1 MTTTLTIGLTTPQTH
16 LNAFR
21 EVEKM
26 LPGHDRAA
34 VSRLRRS
41 AIARFGELGFPT
53 DRNEDWKFTS
63 VAPITRMPMQ
73 LAPPDC
79 PFARGVHANGVIIE
93 HLEDALSKYPELVE
107 PHLGQHADFKGNPF
121 VALNTAFWRDGVFVY
136 VPDGVV
142 VEEPIRLGYF
152 LSASHGP
159 AGLLHYRRFL
169 VVVGARSQVTLVE
182 PHAGAAEK
190 YAVDAVNEVVPQRQ
204 LTFANYQGVA
214 PVKYAVNAVGEVVVG
229 EGAVVDHYKVQEES
243 PEAFHLATTQAVV
256 ARNANFSTHYVGLGG
271 ALVRNESR
279 VLFTGDH
286 AEATVNG
293 LYLAGGGQHM
303 DNHTVIDHAQP
314 HCASHELYKGILDGK
329 AKGVFNGKIFV
340 RLDAQ
345 KTDAKQTN
353 QTLLLSDDATINTK
367 PQLEIF
373 ADDVKCTHGA
383 TVGQLDEQQLFYL
396 RARGIGAEQARAL
409 LTFAFANDIV
419 SRVKVPSLRR
429 RLEQVLLEASHLP
442 RLEED
447 E

>member
-1 MTTTLTIGLTTPQTH
+1 MSTTLTTGLTTPQTH
-16 LNAFR
+16 LDAFR
-21 EVEKM
+21 EVEST
-26 LPGHDRAA
+26 LPGHDRPAIA
-34 VSRLRRS
+34 RLRRS

-53 DRNEDWKFTS
+53 ERNEDWKFTS
-63 VAPITRMPMQ
+63 VAPLVRTPMQ

-79 PFARGVHANGVIIE
+79 PYNHGPQSQGVIIA
-93 HLEDALSKYPELVE
+93 HLEDALAQYPELVE
-107 PHLGQHADFKGNPF
+107 PHLGQHAEFKSNPF
-121 VALNTAFWRDGVFVY
+121 VALNTAFWKDGVFVY

-152 LSASHGP
+152 LGASLGP
-159 AGLLHYRRFL
+159 PGLLRYRRFL
-169 VVVGARSQVTLVE
+169 VVVGARSQITLVE

-190 YAVDAVNEVVPQRQ
+190 YAVDAVHEIVPQRE
-204 LTFANYQGVA
+204 LTVGYEYDTSPAM
-214 PVKYAVNAVGEVVVG
+214 YAVNAVGELVVG

-243 PEAFHLATTQAVV
+243 EGAFHLATTQAVV
-256 ARNANFSTHYVGLGG
+256 PARATFSTHYLGFGG
-271 ALVRNESR
+271 ALVRNETR
-279 VLFTGDH
+279 VKFTGDH

-293 LYLAGGGQHM
+293 LYLAAGSQHL
-303 DNHTVIDHAQP
+303 DNHTVIDHAKP
-314 HCASHELYKGILDGK
+314 HCASHELYKGILGGK

-340 RLDAQ
+340 RPDAQ

-373 ADDVKCTHGA
+373 ADDVKCTHGG
-383 TVGQLDEQQLFYL
+383 TVGQLDERQLFYL

-409 LTFAFANDIV
+409 LTYAFANDII
-419 SRVKVPSLRR
+419 SRIKVPSLRR
-429 RLEQVLLEASHLP
+429 RLERVLLEASHLP